1 MSNNNAIKFLPD
13 ENAIKLAEL
22 VCSKATLCNYC
33 KEINAVDCKGC
44 KVADLVNHALDE
56 NDAKKNST

>member
-1 MSNNNAIKFLPD
+1 MPD
-13 ENAIKLAEL
+13 MNTAKLYEL

-33 KEINAVDCKGC
+33 KEINAVNCNGC

-56 NDAKKNST
+56 NDEKGGI